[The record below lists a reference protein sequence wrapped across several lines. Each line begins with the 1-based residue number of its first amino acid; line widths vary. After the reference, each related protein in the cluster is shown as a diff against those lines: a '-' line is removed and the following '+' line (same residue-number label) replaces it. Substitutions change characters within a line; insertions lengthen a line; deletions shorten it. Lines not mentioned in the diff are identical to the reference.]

1 MLTCIKE
8 KTNRFLTELQAGPG
22 DSSLSE
28 TLHIYIIQAG
38 PGDSSPSETLHI
50 YIIQAGPGDGS
61 PSETLHIHY
70 TSRTWR

>member
-1 MLTCIKE
+1 MK
-8 KTNRFLTELQAGPG
+8 PY
-22 DSSLSE
+22 
-28 TLHIYIIQAG
+28 IYIIQAG